1 MKISIDNDAPV
12 ISTFSTSAFST
23 TTNQHWRADF
33 DIGTVQKGSSGAPLF
48 DQNHR
53 VIGQLNGGL
62 TRTDYCNVRAGFYG
76 RFDLSWEGGGT
87 PQTRLRDWLSNGSN
101 TIQMNSFAPTLSGP
115 AIVCQSTSFYANSS
129 DVTWTATPA
138 SLFTTSSGTGSSF
151 STSGAPGQQGYGT
164 ITASFGSCARTLR
177 GLTKSVR
184 VGTEPSGYFYGG
196 GKSSTTLQTV
206 QFVSPGQISMFI
218 NEPYNFT
225 FSSSSPSVSLSS
237 YSGRS
242 TSFYLGAG
250 AGVTI
255 NVEAT
260 NAPCTVR
267 TGFVFS
273 TNGGYY
279 YTSAPNPA
287 TDKLTITA
295 TQMEGIATTQ
305 SVESTEPAFV
315 AALYDTYGRKVK
327 ELRSTQGQAVIDVRD
342 VPNGLY
348 NLRIGQGKGASSEH
362 IQIAH

>member
-1 MKISIDNDAPV
+1 MGVTYLGWNRTGPITNTTSIHHPAGDVMKISVDNDAPA
-12 ISTFSTSAFST
+12 ITTFLSGNNA
-23 TTNQHWRADF
+23 HWRTDF
-33 DIGTVQKGSSGAPLF
+33 DIGTVQGGSSGAPLF

-53 VIGQLNGGL
+53 VIGQLHGGFIQ
-62 TRTDYCNVRAGFYG
+62 TDYCNVRAGFYG

-87 PQTRLRDWLSNGSN
+87 PQTRLRDWLSNDPN
-101 TIQMNSFAPTLSGP
+101 VIQTNSFAPTLSGP

-129 DVTWTATPA
+129 NVTWTATPA

-225 FSSSSPSVSLSS
+225 FSSSSPAVSLSS

-242 TSFYLGAG
+242 TSFYLG

-273 TNGGYY
+273 INGGYY
-279 YTSAPNPA
+279 YTSAPNSA
-287 TDKLTITA
+287 TDKLTVTA

-305 SVESTEPAFV
+305 SVGSTEPAFV
-315 AALYDTYGRKVK
+315 AALYDTYGL
-327 ELRSTQGQAVIDVRD
+327 EGQRTAKYAGISG
-342 VPNGLY
+342 N
-348 NLRIGQGKGASSEH
+348 
-362 IQIAH
+362 